1 MKTIVKG
8 KFLLTVFVLSLVAN
22 ATASEFIYKPASPT
36 VAAVKLQKVEGGHLE
51 RFQKPFQI
59 QRLSEN
65 VYWVSVS
72 YYNVTVVV
80 GKETVLLIDAPYR
93 ERRLYRHRLCR
104 PRGKRYISSQ
114 SPFRV

>member
-1 MKTIVKG
+1 MKTIVNG
-8 KFLLTVFVLSLVAN
+8 KFLLPAFVLSLAAS

-36 VAAVKLQKVEGGHLE
+36 VAAVNLQKVKGGHLE

-72 YYNVTVVV
+72 FYNVTV
-80 GKETVLLIDAPYR
+80 G
-93 ERRLYRHRLCR
+93 CR
-104 PRGKRYISSQ
+104 
-114 SPFRV
+114 